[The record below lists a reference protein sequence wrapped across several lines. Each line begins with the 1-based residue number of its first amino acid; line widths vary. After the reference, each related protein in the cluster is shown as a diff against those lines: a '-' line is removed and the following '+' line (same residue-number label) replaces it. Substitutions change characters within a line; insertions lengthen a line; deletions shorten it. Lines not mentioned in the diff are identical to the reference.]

1 MTVKRLVVEPARRA
15 LRGCVPVP
23 SDKSINHRAL
33 ILAALSNGPCRLGH
47 FSYGED
53 NVSTLRAF
61 AAMGVQIADDRAGEV
76 RVRGVGL
83 RGLRAPT
90 GPLDCG
96 NSGTTMRLMSGVLAA
111 QPFRSELVG
120 DASLS
125 RRPMGRVVYPLGQR
139 GAVITG
145 RRHPTHPEEVTAPLT
160 VGPLVG
166 TQLGGLDYELPM
178 ASAQVKSAL
187 LLSGLFASGP
197 TRLREPVVSRDHTE
211 RMMQALGIP
220 LQTAGATLE
229 LRPVTDARAIPAFE
243 VDLPGDISAAAFA
256 LAAGL
261 LVDQSEVTT
270 RDTGLN
276 PTRCGFLDAV
286 RQFGGD
292 VVVTPRGSSLNEP
305 YGEVSTRSSRL
316 RASSI
321 GGELAVRSIDEI
333 PILAAL
339 AARAVGTTEFSDVS
353 ELRVKESDRIAA
365 TVRLLG
371 AFGVEAD
378 ERPAGFVVRGQPS
391 GALKAGRVDSGGD
404 HRVAMTAAILGLVA
418 DGPTLIEDVDCV
430 ATSFPRFVDTLS
442 ALGAT
447 VRVEG

>member
-1 MTVKRLVVEPARRA
+1 MTGKRLVIEPARRA
-15 LRGCVPVP
+15 LRGSVAVP
-23 SDKSINHRAL
+23 SDKSISHRAL
-33 ILAALSNGPCRLGH
+33 IFAALSNGNCTLRR

-53 NVSTLRAF
+53 NVSTLQAF
-61 AAMGVQIADDRAGEV
+61 VAMGVQIADNGPGEV
-76 RVRGVGL
+76 AVRGVGL
-83 RGLRAPT
+83 RGLREPDR
-90 GPLDCG
+90 PLDCG
-96 NSGTTMRLMSGVLAA
+96 NSGTTMRLMTGVLAA

-125 RRPMGRVVYPLGQR
+125 RRPMGRVVFPLVQR

-145 RRHPTHPEEVTAPLT
+145 RRHPSRSHEVTAPLE
-160 VGPLVG
+160 VGALVG
-166 TQLGGLDYELPM
+166 KQLGGLDYRLPM
-178 ASAQVKSAL
+178 ASAQLKSAL

-197 TRLREPVVSRDHTE
+197 TRLSEPVVSRDHTE
-211 RMMQALGIP
+211 RMMQALGMP
-220 LQTAGATLE
+220 LRAAGATVE
-229 LRPVTDARAIPAFE
+229 LQPLTDAMAIPGFE
-243 VDLPGDISAAAFA
+243 LDLPGDLSAAAFV
-256 LAAGL
+256 LVAGL

-270 RDTGLN
+270 RHTGLN

-292 VVVTPRGSSLNEP
+292 LAVAPRGSSLNEP
-305 YGEVSTRSSRL
+305 HGEVSTRSSRL
-316 RASSI
+316 RAASI

-339 AARAVGTTEFSDVS
+339 AARAVGTTEFSDVD

-378 ERPAGFVVRGQPS
+378 EHPTGFVVRGQPD

-404 HRVAMTAAILGLVA
+404 HRLAMTAAILGLVA
-418 DGPTLIEDVDCV
+418 DGPTFIENVDCI
-430 ATSFPRFVDTLS
+430 ATSFPRFVETLS

-447 VRVEG
+447 LRVEG